1 MIFDTHSHL
10 FMDEFNDDYDLCI
23 KRCIDN
29 KINNIMLV
37 GYSIESSIKAMNYA
51 KGNPMFYCSCGIH
64 PSEVGDINKDME
76 WLTAFISNN
85 KVDAI
90 GEIGLDYHFLPF
102 DKEVQLT
109 YFERQIE
116 IAIKFNLPIIVHM
129 RDATNDCYNLLLKYK
144 GKIRGVMHCYSGSYE
159 MALKFIELGFYIGLG
174 GPVTYKNAVMPKLV
188 AKSIPIDKLLTETD
202 CPYLPPVPFRGK
214 RNESSFIVYTIKE
227 IALLR
232 EVSEDVVITNSYSN
246 AIKLFGKKGN

>member
-129 RDATNDCYNLLLKYK
+129 RDATNDCYNLLLRYK
-144 GKIRGVMHCYSGSYE
+144 GKI
-159 MALKFIELGFYIGLG
+159 
-174 GPVTYKNAVMPKLV
+174 
-188 AKSIPIDKLLTETD
+188 
-202 CPYLPPVPFRGK
+202 
-214 RNESSFIVYTIKE
+214 
-227 IALLR
+227 
-232 EVSEDVVITNSYSN
+232 
-246 AIKLFGKKGN
+246 